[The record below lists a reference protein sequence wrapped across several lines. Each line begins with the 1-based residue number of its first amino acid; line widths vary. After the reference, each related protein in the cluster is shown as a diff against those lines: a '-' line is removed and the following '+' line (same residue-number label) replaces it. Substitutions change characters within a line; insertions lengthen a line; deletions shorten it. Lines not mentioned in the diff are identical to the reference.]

1 MIYINLTDCLFCHEM
16 RKIKANN
23 PTTTLHPVE
32 TKNSIPKLC
41 TLVKM
46 KASAKYR
53 NNRPDN
59 IDTAPA
65 AIRSPLLVLISAE
78 TINI

>member
-1 MIYINLTDCLFCHEM
+1 M

-23 PTTTLHPVE
+23 PTTKLHPVE
-32 TKNSIPKLC
+32 TKKSIPILC

-46 KASAKYR
+46 KAIAKYR

-59 IDTAPA
+59 IDTTLA

-78 TINI
+78 TIKI